1 MLDLYTILLSVHI
14 IAAIIWIG
22 GGFSLML
29 LLARMR
35 REQDPAALSGLLRH
49 GAVLGQRIFG
59 PASLLLVIVG
69 FGLVADGD
77 WDFKL
82 WLILGIVGW
91 LGSAVHGA
99 AFMGPKSEKLSELVA
114 SGTGDAQTIDAR
126 LRNLALHGN
135 AELVVLLLVVVDM
148 VVKPGT

>member
-14 IAAIIWIG
+14 ICSIIWLG
-22 GGFSLML
+22 GGFALTVLMT
-29 LLARMR
+29 RMR
-35 REQDPAALSGLLRH
+35 SERNP
-49 GAVLGQRIFG
+49 AVLGGLLQHSSVLGQKIFG

-82 WLILGIVGW
+82 WLIIGVVAW
-91 LGSAVHGA
+91 LAAAVHGA
-99 AFMGPKSEKLSELVA
+99 AFMGVQSGKLSELVA
-114 SGTGDAQTIDAR
+114 SGTADAQTIEAR
-126 LRNLALHGN
+126 LRTITMHG
-135 AELVVLLLVVVDM
+135 ATELFILMLVVVDM

>member
-14 IAAIIWIG
+14 ICAIIWLG
-22 GGFSLML
+22 GGFALTVLMT
-29 LLARMR
+29 RMR
-35 REQDPAALSGLLRH
+35 SERDPVVLSGILRN
-49 GAVLGQRIFG
+49 GSVLGQKIFG

-77 WDFKL
+77 WEFKL
-82 WLILGIVGW
+82 WLIVAVIAW

-99 AFMGPKSEKLSELVA
+99 AYMGPQSEKLGELVA
-114 SGTGDAQTIDAR
+114 SGTADAQTIDTR
-126 LRNLALHGN
+126 LRTITTHG
-135 AELVVLLLVVVDM
+135 AIELLVLMLVVVDM